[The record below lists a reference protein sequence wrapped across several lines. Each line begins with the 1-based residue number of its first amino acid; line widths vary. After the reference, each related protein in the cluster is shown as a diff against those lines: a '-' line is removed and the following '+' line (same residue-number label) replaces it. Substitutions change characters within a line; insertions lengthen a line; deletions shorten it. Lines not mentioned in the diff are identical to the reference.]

1 MKIPGGRTA
10 AVLLFFLTA
19 ASLPAEDSGVT
30 EYRIEITRFPSAGLD
45 NEHLYLA
52 EALPRLLLH
61 SLAGV
66 ENHYLSGRERSLR
79 KEYLRRESR
88 RSRVLEE
95 AKSVHKDSLS
105 RLKEGFQQLQD
116 TDEAAEEAA
125 SAMDDP
131 EKLPVSISNVPGELK
146 NLPED
151 AAAYCRTNSIDMIL
165 SGTVEPIGDLLYFS
179 LRSYLAAEG
188 VWRRFYFSTSGF
200 TSLEDALAQ
209 ARGAVR
215 EQVIGGPWSSLT
227 VITDRNDASVFV
239 ENTLAGVGSVYEKI
253 YTPGKYTVRVEAE
266 AAEPVYRSLELLP
279 GEESRIE
286 IELTPAAVP
295 LIGISSFPVGADVY
309 LSSRWVGTTPL
320 FLPDTGRGG
329 TVRIALDGYRSI
341 MLPADDIAPG
351 KNSFEL
357 EKELYST
364 SMRMKEKKDK
374 LYNSVGMF
382 TLSLPL
388 TMFSYSLY
396 TDYWNQAVLYDD
408 TGISQKA
415 VLYNG
420 LFYGTLCASGVLFAH
435 MVESLFEYRAAGKDT
450 F

>member
-1 MKIPGGRTA
+1 MKTCWRRTA
-10 AVLLFFLTA
+10 AVLVFSLSVLT
-19 ASLPAEDSGVT
+19 LPAEDSET
-30 EYRIEITRFPSAGLD
+30 SEYAVEITRFPSAGLGA
-45 NEHLYLA
+45 EHLYLS

-61 SLAGV
+61 SLAGI
-66 ENHYLSGRERSLR
+66 EYHYLSDAEKTVRR
-79 KEYLRRESR
+79 EYLRREDH
-88 RSRVLEE
+88 RSRETDK
-95 AKSVHKDSLS
+95 AAAARKASLS
-105 RLKEGFQQLQD
+105 RLREGLGEGS
-116 TDEAAEEAA
+116 DEAEVAEEPQTAEA
-125 SAMDDP
+125 DF
-131 EKLPVSISNVPGELK
+131 ELLKLKIKNVPGELK

-151 AAAYCRTNSIDMIL
+151 TAAYCRNNSIDMLI
-165 SGTVEPIGDLLYFS
+165 SGTIEPIGDLIYFS
-179 LRSYLAAEG
+179 LRSYTAAEG
-188 VWRRFYFSTSGF
+188 FWRRFYFSTAGF
-200 TSLEDALAQ
+200 TSLEGALNQ
-209 ARGAVR
+209 AKGAIR

-227 VITDRNDASVFV
+227 VITNRSDASLYIDS
-239 ENTLAGVGSVYEKI
+239 TLTGVGSLYEKI
-253 YTPGKYTVRVEAE
+253 FPPGEYRLEIHAE
-266 AAEPVYRSLELLP
+266 AAESVEQTVALKP
-279 GEESRIE
+279 GEENRLE
-286 IELTPAAVP
+286 INLNPVPAP
-295 LIGISSFPVGADVY
+295 LVGISSFPAGADVY

-329 TVRIALDGYRSI
+329 TIRIDLEGYRSI
-341 MLPADDIAPG
+341 MLPADDIPRG

-357 EKELYST
+357 EMELYST

-374 LYNSVGMF
+374 LYNSVGLF

-435 MVESLFEYRAAGKDT
+435 MVESLFEYKAAGKDT